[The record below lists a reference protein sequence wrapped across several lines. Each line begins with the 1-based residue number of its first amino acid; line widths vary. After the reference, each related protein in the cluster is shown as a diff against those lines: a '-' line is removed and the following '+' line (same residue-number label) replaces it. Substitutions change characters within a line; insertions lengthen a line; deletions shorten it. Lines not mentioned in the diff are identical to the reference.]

1 MKNPSEALTD
11 LIAPLLVERKL
22 LLQEDAQK
30 CKIKIAAGTMKPEDW
45 LIAIE
50 KALDKEADK

>member
-1 MKNPSEALTD
+1 MMNPAEALTD

-22 LLQEDAQK
+22 FLEEDAQK
-30 CKIKIAAGTMKPEDW
+30 CKAKIAAGTMKPEDW

-50 KALDKEADK
+50 NALHKDSDQ